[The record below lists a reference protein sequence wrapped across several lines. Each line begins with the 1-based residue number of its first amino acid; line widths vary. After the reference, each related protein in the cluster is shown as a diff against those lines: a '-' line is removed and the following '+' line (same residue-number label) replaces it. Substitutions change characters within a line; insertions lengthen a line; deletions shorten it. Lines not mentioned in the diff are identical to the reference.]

1 MAIESWIVFCS
12 IALLATIT
20 PGPAVLIVT
29 THSLQYGPIKSIATI
44 LGNITGLFLMSLAS
58 VLGISTIILYSSA
71 FFSAVKFAGA
81 VYLIYLG
88 IKVWRGGIVSREVS
102 TVGHRQVG
110 GLNRFGQGLA
120 VALTNPKAI
129 AFTTALFPQFIVQS
143 APLAGQFTILVLTF
157 MSLSF
162 ICLLIYA
169 VASHKAKEQS
179 VSMISGKG
187 LGRVFG
193 CAFIGAGLALAST
206 SQK

>member
-1 MAIESWIVFCS
+1 MTIESWIVFCS

-29 THSLQYGPIKSIATI
+29 SHSLQYGPLKAIATI

-58 VLGISTIILYSSA
+58 VLGISTILLYSST

-81 VYLIYLG
+81 AYLVFLG
-88 IKVWRGGIVSREVS
+88 IKTWKNGIAAQAAPAGRQWQAGGM
-102 TVGHRQVG
+102 
-110 GLNRFGQGLA
+110 NRYGQGLT

-143 APLAGQFTILVLTF
+143 APLTGQFSILVLTF

-162 ICLLIYA
+162 LCLLLYA
-169 VASHKAKEQS
+169 VVSHRARLQS
-179 VSMISGKG
+179 VNMISGKG
-187 LGRVFG
+187 MGRLFG
-193 CAFIGAGLALAST
+193 CAFIGAGLALASS
-206 SQK
+206 SQR